1 MPSTT
6 PDTTATEPAPTD
18 QARRERTPYSREA
31 TGLLDQ
37 IAERALDDDYYVVRP
52 GRYSR
57 SRGINTA
64 ATALVL
70 ALFMLMVTITA
81 VQYAQDRPSR
91 SETRDALLSDIEQ
104 GQSLQVD
111 LLAQV
116 ASLESEVDALRGV
129 QEKTPEEL
137 GNELAAGA
145 SGVTGDGVR
154 ITIDPASGV
163 AIGDGELRA
172 LVNELWIGGAEAIA
186 VNGQRWGA
194 LTSLRAAGGAITIN
208 FTSIG
213 APYVLEV
220 VGDRDTI
227 RERLDASGEDGY
239 WERRQS
245 QDELTYDVS
254 DADDQVLPAAPD
266 HRTTITRATPVPA
279 EEGAS

>member
-1 MPSTT
+1 MVSTPPGST
-6 PDTTATEPAPTD
+6 STD
-18 QARRERTPYSREA
+18 SPRPQRTPYSREA

-37 IAERALDDDYYVVRP
+37 IAERALDDDYYLVRS

-57 SRGINTA
+57 SRGTNTA
-64 ATALVL
+64 ATAVVL

-91 SETRDALLSDIEQ
+91 SETRDALLSDIEK
-104 GQSLQVD
+104 GQSNQAD
-111 LLAQV
+111 LLAQA
-116 ASLESEVDALRGV
+116 ASLEAEVDALRGV
-129 QEKTPEEL
+129 QEKSPEAL
-137 GNELAAGA
+137 GDELAAGA
-145 SGVTGDGVR
+145 SAVTGDGLR
-154 ITIDPASGV
+154 ISIEPAAGV
-163 AIGDGELRA
+163 AISDGELRA

-213 APYVLEV
+213 APYVITAI
-220 VGDRDTI
+220 GDRDTI

-266 HRTTITRATPVPA
+266 HRTTITRATPVPP
-279 EEGAS
+279 EEGTS